1 MLVAFSIIAV
11 LAFVAERLWPARPQ
25 ALFRPGLVTD
35 GIYLVINVV
44 LRIAF
49 TNTLAMGVSRVGQQL
64 LPRYTVSVLSDAPF
78 WVQTVAVIV
87 AIDFCFYWMHRAKHQ
102 WAWWWRLHETHHS
115 SRELDW
121 FSSVRFHPLEKILD
135 RLLYL
140 LPLLFLGVS
149 DAALLVLSILDAT
162 VATFAHANTTFR
174 IGPLIYLFV
183 GPEMHRWHHARDPRF
198 QNVNFSNNLSIFD
211 WIFGTAYVPRQAPQE
226 FGLDDETYPEGN
238 IARQFTFAFR
248 PMESVVA
255 APRARL
261 AEDA

>member
-25 ALFRPGLVTD
+25 GLLRPGLVTD
-35 GIYLVINVV
+35 GIYLAINIV

-49 TNTLAMGVSRVGQQL
+49 TNTLAVAVSRVGQQL

-87 AIDFCFYWMHRAKHQ
+87 AIDFCFYWMHRAKHR

-115 SRELDW
+115 SRGLDW
-121 FSSVRFHPLEKILD
+121 FSSVRFHPLEKIID

-149 DAALLVLSILDAT
+149 DGALLV
-162 VATFAHANTTFR
+162 
-174 IGPLIYLFV
+174 
-183 GPEMHRWHHARDPRF
+183 PREEP
-198 QNVNFSNNLSIFD
+198 V
-211 WIFGTAYVPRQAPQE
+211 E
-226 FGLDDETYPEGN
+226 FGLDDEAYPEGN
-238 IARQFTFAFR
+238 IARQFTYAFR
-248 PMESVVA
+248 PMESLTA
-255 APRARL
+255 APRAPL
-261 AEDA
+261 AKEA